1 MKIPVQYHN
10 TFLPFLIVTNIMK
23 KLIVILL
30 CSLSIQAFSQDDL
43 MKMLEN
49 ETKNQTEYTIAT
61 FKGTRLINGQ
71 TIETVGKNQLNFWIS
86 HRFGALNTGFI
97 ENFFGLDEA
106 RIRLGLE
113 YGINNQLTVGIG
125 RSSQEK
131 MYDFYAKYK
140 LLRQSNTMP
149 VTMTLYGS
157 NAISTV
163 ATGSSLES
171 GTVMRYKDNLERM
184 TYTGQVLIARKFS
197 DRFSLQLMP
206 TFLHFNKSETT
217 DTPNNMVALGVGGR
231 MKLTKRLSIT
241 GEYYYADFNRP
252 ASSLYNNS
260 LALGFDIETGGHVF
274 QLHFTNSRG
283 MIERQFIAQTTK
295 SWSDGGIFYGFNIAR
310 SFSLDK
316 KAKELHK

>member
-1 MKIPVQYHN
+1 
-10 TFLPFLIVTNIMK
+10 MK
-23 KLIVILL
+23 KLITIILCL
-30 CSLSIQAFSQDDL
+30 CAIQAFSQDDL
-43 MKMLEN
+43 MKMLDD
-49 ETKNQTEYTIAT
+49 ETKNQKEFISAT
-61 FKGTRLINGQ
+61 FKATKLINGQ
-71 TIETVGKNQLNFWIS
+71 TVETVGKNQLNFWIS
-86 HRFGALNTGFI
+86 HRFGAINTGFI

-113 YGINNQLTVGIG
+113 YGITNQLTIGIG

-149 VTMTLYGS
+149 VTMTLYTS

-163 ATGSSLES
+163 STGSSLES
-171 GTVMRYKDNLERM
+171 GTIMRYKNNLERM
-184 TYTGQVLIARKFS
+184 TYTTQVLLARKFS
-197 DRFSLQLMP
+197 DRISFQLMP
-206 TFLHFNKSETT
+206 TLIHFNKTEST
-217 DTPNNMVALGVGGR
+217 DTPNEMIALGVGGR
-231 MKLTKRLSIT
+231 VKLTKRLSIT

-252 ASSLYNNS
+252 ASSAYNNS

-295 SWSDGGIFYGFNIAR
+295 SWSDGGIFYGFNISR
-310 SFSLDK
+310 GFSLDK
-316 KAKELHK
+316 KAKQLTK

>member
-1 MKIPVQYHN
+1 
-10 TFLPFLIVTNIMK
+10 MK
-23 KLIVILL
+23 KILIIVL
-30 CSLSIQAFSQDDL
+30 CSFSTAIFAQDDL
-43 MKMLEN
+43 MKMLDN
-49 ETKNQTEYTIAT
+49 ETKNQTEYVSAT
-61 FKGTRLINGQ
+61 FKSTRLINGQ

-113 YGINNQLTVGIG
+113 YGISSKLTVGIG

-140 LLRQSNTMP
+140 LLRQSNIMP

-157 NAISTV
+157 NAVSTV

-171 GTVMRYKDNLERM
+171 GTVMKYNDNLERM

-197 DRFSLQLMP
+197 ERISLQIMP

-217 DTPNNMVALGVGGR
+217 DTPNNMIALGVGGR
-231 MKLTKRLSIT
+231 FKLTKRLSIT

-252 ASSLYNNS
+252 ASSNYHNS
-260 LALGFDIETGGHVF
+260 LAVGFDIETGGHVF

-295 SWSDGGIFYGFNIAR
+295 QWSDGGIFYGFNIAR

>member
-1 MKIPVQYHN
+1 
-10 TFLPFLIVTNIMK
+10 MK
-23 KLIVILL
+23 KLLTLFCLISSPIF
-30 CSLSIQAFSQDDL
+30 AQDDL

-49 ETKNQTEYTIAT
+49 ETKDEKTFTTAT
-61 FKGTRLINGQ
+61 FKATRLINGQ

-86 HRFGALNTGFI
+86 HRFGALNSGFI

-113 YGINNQLTVGIG
+113 YGITDQLTVGIG

-131 MYDFYAKYK
+131 MYDFYGKYK
-140 LLRQSNTMP
+140 LLRQSNSMP
-149 VTMTLYGS
+149 VTLTLYAS

-163 ATGSSLES
+163 ETGTPLES

-184 TYTGQVLIARKFS
+184 TYTGQILLARKFNE
-197 DRFSLQLMP
+197 RFSLQIMP
-206 TFLHFNKSETT
+206 TLLHFNKSETI
-217 DTPNNMVALGVGGR
+217 DTPNQTVALGVGGR
-231 MKLTKRLSIT
+231 VKLSKRISVS
-241 GEYYYADFNRP
+241 GEYYANFNRP
-252 ASSLYNNS
+252 TNSNYHNS

-295 SWSDGGIFYGFNIAR
+295 QWSDGGIFYGFNIAR

-316 KAKELHK
+316 KAKGMHK

>member
-1 MKIPVQYHN
+1 M
-10 TFLPFLIVTNIMK
+10 IMK
-23 KLIVILL
+23 KLFIIVL
-30 CSLSIQAFSQDDL
+30 CSLSTVIFAQDDL
-43 MKMLEN
+43 MKILDN
-49 ETKNQTEYTIAT
+49 ETKNQTEYVSAT
-61 FKGTRLINGQ
+61 FKSTRLINGQ

-97 ENFFGLDEA
+97 DNFFGLDEA

-113 YGINNQLTVGIG
+113 YGISGQFTVGIG

-140 LLRQSNTMP
+140 LLRQSNTTP
-149 VTMTLYGS
+149 VTMTLHGS
-157 NAISTV
+157 NAVSTI

-171 GTVMRYKDNLERM
+171 GTVMKYYDNSERM

-197 DRFSLQLMP
+197 EKISLQIMP
-206 TFLHFNKSETT
+206 TFLHFNKSETA
-217 DTPNNMVALGVGGR
+217 DTPNNMIALGVGGR
-231 MKLTKRLSIT
+231 FKLTKRLSIT

-252 ASSLYNNS
+252 ASSNYHNS
-260 LALGFDIETGGHVF
+260 LAVGFDIETGGHVF

-295 SWSDGGIFYGFNIAR
+295 QWGDGGIFYGFNIAR

>member
-1 MKIPVQYHN
+1 
-10 TFLPFLIVTNIMK
+10 MK
-23 KLIVILL
+23 KLITLIL
-30 CSLSIQAFSQDDL
+30 CSISIQAFSQDDL

-49 ETKNQTEYTIAT
+49 ETKNQTEYTSAT

-71 TIETVGKNQLNFWIS
+71 TIETVGKKQLNFWIS

-113 YGINNQLTVGIG
+113 YGINDKLTIGIG

-149 VTMTLYGS
+149 ITMTLYGS

-163 ATGSSLES
+163 ATGSVLES
-171 GTVMRYKDNLERM
+171 GTVIKYYDNLERM

-197 DRFSLQLMP
+197 DRISLQLMP

-217 DTPNNMVALGVGGR
+217 DTPNNMIALGVGGR
-231 MKLTKRLSIT
+231 VKLTKRLSIT

-252 ASSLYNNS
+252 SSSDYKNS

-310 SFSLDK
+310 GFSLDK
-316 KAKELHK
+316 KAKGLHK

>member
-1 MKIPVQYHN
+1 
-10 TFLPFLIVTNIMK
+10 MK
-23 KLIVILL
+23 KNLIIIL
-30 CSLSIQAFSQDDL
+30 CFLSTSIFAQDDL
-43 MKMLEN
+43 MKMLDN
-49 ETKNQTEYTIAT
+49 ETKNQTEYVSAT
-61 FKGTRLINGQ
+61 FKSTRLINGQ

-97 ENFFGLDEA
+97 DNFFGLDEA

-113 YGINNQLTVGIG
+113 YGISSQLTVGIG
-125 RSSQEK
+125 RNSQEK

-140 LLRQSNTMP
+140 LLRQSNIMP
-149 VTMTLYGS
+149 VTMTFYGS
-157 NAISTV
+157 NALSTV

-171 GTVMRYKDNLERM
+171 GTVMKYYDNLERM

-197 DRFSLQLMP
+197 ERISLQIMP
-206 TFLHFNKSETT
+206 TFLHFNKSETI
-217 DTPNNMVALGVGGR
+217 DTPNNMIALGVGGR
-231 MKLTKRLSIT
+231 FKLTKRLSIT

-252 ASSLYNNS
+252 TSSNYHNS
-260 LALGFDIETGGHVF
+260 LAVGFDIETGGHVF

-295 SWSDGGIFYGFNIAR
+295 QWSDGGIFYGFNIAR

>member
-1 MKIPVQYHN
+1 
-10 TFLPFLIVTNIMK
+10 MK
-23 KLIVILL
+23 KLLTLFCLISSPIF
-30 CSLSIQAFSQDDL
+30 AQDDL

-49 ETKNQTEYTIAT
+49 ETKDQKTFTTAT
-61 FKGTRLINGQ
+61 FKATRLINGQ

-86 HRFGALNTGFI
+86 HRFGAINSGFI

-113 YGINNQLTVGIG
+113 YGITDQLTVGIG

-131 MYDFYAKYK
+131 MYDFYGKYK
-140 LLRQSNTMP
+140 LLRQSNSMP
-149 VTMTLYGS
+149 VTLTLYAS

-163 ATGSSLES
+163 ETGTPLES

-184 TYTGQVLIARKFS
+184 TYTGQILLARKFNE
-197 DRFSLQLMP
+197 RFSLQIMP
-206 TFLHFNKSETT
+206 TIIHFNKSETV
-217 DTPNNMVALGVGGR
+217 DTPNQTAALGVGGR
-231 MKLTKRLSIT
+231 VKLSKRLSVS
-241 GEYYYADFNRP
+241 GEYYANFNRP
-252 ASSLYNNS
+252 ASSNYFNS

-295 SWSDGGIFYGFNIAR
+295 KWGDGGIFYGFNIAR

-316 KAKELHK
+316 KAKGMHK

>member
-1 MKIPVQYHN
+1 
-10 TFLPFLIVTNIMK
+10 MK
-23 KLIVILL
+23 KLLVIVL
-30 CSLSIQAFSQDDL
+30 CSLSTAIFAQDDL
-43 MKMLEN
+43 MKMLDN
-49 ETKNQTEYTIAT
+49 ETKNQTEYVSAT
-61 FKGTRLINGQ
+61 FKSTRLINGQ

-97 ENFFGLDEA
+97 DNFFGLDEA

-113 YGINNQLTVGIG
+113 YGISSLLTVGIG

-140 LLRQSNTMP
+140 LLRQSNIMP

-157 NAISTV
+157 NALSTV

-171 GTVMRYKDNLERM
+171 GTVMKYYDNVERM

-197 DRFSLQLMP
+197 ERISLQIMP
-206 TFLHFNKSETT
+206 TFLHFNKSETI

-231 MKLTKRLSIT
+231 FKLTKRLSIT

-252 ASSLYNNS
+252 TSSSYHNS
-260 LALGFDIETGGHVF
+260 LAVGFDIETGGHVF

-295 SWSDGGIFYGFNIAR
+295 QWSDGGIFYGFNIAR

-316 KAKELHK
+316 RAKELHK

>member
-1 MKIPVQYHN
+1 
-10 TFLPFLIVTNIMK
+10 MK
-23 KLIVILL
+23 KLITIIL
-30 CSLSIQAFSQDDL
+30 CSCAIQAFSQDDL
-43 MKMLEN
+43 MKMLDN
-49 ETKNQTEYTIAT
+49 ETKNQTEYTSAT
-61 FKGTRLINGQ
+61 FKATKLINGQ
-71 TIETVGKNQLNFWIS
+71 TVETVGKNQLNFWIS
-86 HRFGALNTGFI
+86 HRFGAINTGFI

-113 YGINNQLTVGIG
+113 YGITNQLTVGIG

-149 VTMTLYGS
+149 VTMTLYAS

-163 ATGSSLES
+163 STGSSLES
-171 GTVMRYKDNLERM
+171 GTVMRYKNNLERM
-184 TYTGQVLIARKFS
+184 TYTTQVLLARKFS
-197 DRFSLQLMP
+197 DRISFQLMP
-206 TFLHFNKSETT
+206 TLIHFNKTETT
-217 DTPNNMVALGVGGR
+217 DTPNEMIALGVGGR
-231 MKLTKRLSIT
+231 VKLTKRLSIT

-252 ASSLYNNS
+252 ASSAYNNS
-260 LALGFDIETGGHVF
+260 LAIGFDIETGGHVF

-316 KAKELHK
+316 KAKQLNK

>member
-1 MKIPVQYHN
+1 
-10 TFLPFLIVTNIMK
+10 MK
-23 KLIVILL
+23 KLLTIIL
-30 CSLSIQAFSQDDL
+30 CSWSVQAFSQDDL
-43 MKMLEN
+43 LKILN
-49 ETKNQTEYTIAT
+49 DETKNQTEYTSAT
-61 FKGTRLINGQ
+61 FKATRLINGQ
-71 TIETVGKNQLNFWIS
+71 TVETVGKNQLNFWIS

-113 YGINNQLTVGIG
+113 YGITNQLTIGLG

-149 VTMTLYGS
+149 ITLSLYGS

-163 ATGSSLES
+163 ASGSSLES
-171 GTVMRYKDNLERM
+171 GTMMKYNNNIERM
-184 TYTGQVLIARKFS
+184 TYTSQVLLARKFS
-197 DRFSLQLMP
+197 ERISLQLMP
-206 TFLHFNKSETT
+206 TLIYFNKAETL
-217 DTPNNMVALGVGGR
+217 DTPNQMIALGVGGR
-231 MKLTKRLSIT
+231 VKLTKRLSIT

-252 ASSLYNNS
+252 ASSNYHNS
-260 LALGFDIETGGHVF
+260 LAIGFDIETGGHVF

-310 SFSLDK
+310 GFSLDK
-316 KAKELHK
+316 KAKLLNK

>member
-1 MKIPVQYHN
+1 
-10 TFLPFLIVTNIMK
+10 MK
-23 KLIVILL
+23 KLIIIIL
-30 CSLSIQAFSQDDL
+30 CTCTIQAFSQDDL
-43 MKMLEN
+43 MKMLDS
-49 ETKNQTEYTIAT
+49 ETKNQTEYTSAT
-61 FKGTRLINGQ
+61 FKATKLINGQ

-86 HRFGALNTGFI
+86 HRFGAINTGFI

-113 YGINNQLTVGIG
+113 YGITNQLTVGLG

-140 LLRQSNTMP
+140 LLRQSNIIP

-163 ATGSSLES
+163 ATGSTLES
-171 GTVMRYKDNLERM
+171 GTIMKYKNNLERM
-184 TYTGQVLIARKFS
+184 TYTVQVLLARKFS
-197 DRFSLQLMP
+197 DRISLQLMP
-206 TFLHFNKSETT
+206 TFIHFNKAETT
-217 DTPNNMVALGVGGR
+217 DTPNEMIALGVGGR
-231 MKLTKRLSIT
+231 VKLTKRLSIT

-252 ASSLYNNS
+252 ASSAYNNS
-260 LALGFDIETGGHVF
+260 LAIGFDIETGGHVF

-310 SFSLDK
+310 GFSLDK
-316 KAKELHK
+316 KAKHLNN

>member
-1 MKIPVQYHN
+1 MKIPIQYHN
-10 TFLPFLIVTNIMK
+10 TDFILNCNQRIMK
-23 KLIVILL
+23 KLFIIIL
-30 CSLSIQAFSQDDL
+30 CSISIQVFSQDDL

-113 YGINNQLTVGIG
+113 YGINNQLTIGIG

-149 VTMTLYGS
+149 ITMTLYGS

-163 ATGSSLES
+163 ATGSALES

-184 TYTGQVLIARKFS
+184 TYTGQILLARKFS
-197 DRFSLQLMP
+197 DKFSLQLMP
-206 TFLHFNKSETT
+206 TLLHFNKSETT
-217 DTPNNMVALGVGGR
+217 DTPNDMLALGVGGR

-252 ASSLYNNS
+252 ASSDYRNS

>member
-1 MKIPVQYHN
+1 
-10 TFLPFLIVTNIMK
+10 MK
-23 KLIVILL
+23 KLLIIVL
-30 CSLSIQAFSQDDL
+30 CSFSTAIFAQDDL
-43 MKMLEN
+43 MKMLDD
-49 ETKNQTEYTIAT
+49 ETKNQTEYVSAT
-61 FKGTRLINGQ
+61 FKSTRLINGQ

-97 ENFFGLDEA
+97 DNFFGLDEA

-113 YGINNQLTVGIG
+113 YGISSQLTVGIG
-125 RSSQEK
+125 RNSQEK

-140 LLRQSNTMP
+140 LLRQSNMMP
-149 VTMTLYGS
+149 VTMTFYGS
-157 NAISTV
+157 NALSTV

-171 GTVMRYKDNLERM
+171 GTVMKYNDNLERM

-197 DRFSLQLMP
+197 ERISLQIMP
-206 TFLHFNKSETT
+206 TFLHFNKSETA

-231 MKLTKRLSIT
+231 FKLTKRLSIT

-252 ASSLYNNS
+252 TSSSYHNS
-260 LALGFDIETGGHVF
+260 LAVGFDIETGGHVF

-295 SWSDGGIFYGFNIAR
+295 QWSDGGIFYGFNIAR

>member
-1 MKIPVQYHN
+1 MKILVQYNN
-10 TFLPFLIVTNIMK
+10 TFLPFLIVTKIMK
-23 KLIVILL
+23 KLIVIIL

-113 YGINNQLTVGIG
+113 YGINSQLTVGIG

>member
-1 MKIPVQYHN
+1 
-10 TFLPFLIVTNIMK
+10 MK
-23 KLIVILL
+23 KLITIFL

-43 MKMLEN
+43 MKMLDN
-49 ETKNQTEYTIAT
+49 ETKNQTEYTSAT

-97 ENFFGLDEA
+97 DNFFGLDEA

-113 YGINNQLTVGIG
+113 YGISSQLTVGIG

-149 VTMTLYGS
+149 VTLTLYGS
-157 NAISTV
+157 NALSTV
-163 ATGSSLES
+163 ATGSTLES
-171 GTVMRYKDNLERM
+171 GTVMKYYDNLERM
-184 TYTGQVLIARKFS
+184 TYTGQILLARKFS
-197 DRFSLQLMP
+197 DKFSFRLMP
-206 TFLHFNKSETT
+206 TLIHFNKSETT
-217 DTPNNMVALGVGGR
+217 DTPNEMVALGVGGR
-231 MKLTKRLSIT
+231 IKLTKRLSIT

-252 ASSLYNNS
+252 KGSLYNNS

-295 SWSDGGIFYGFNIAR
+295 SWSDGGIFYGFNISR

-316 KAKELHK
+316 KAKALHK

>member
-1 MKIPVQYHN
+1 MKK
-10 TFLPFLIVTNIMK
+10 FLI
-23 KLIVILL
+23 IVL
-30 CSLSIQAFSQDDL
+30 CSLSTPILAQDDL
-43 MKMLEN
+43 MKMLDN
-49 ETKNQTEYTIAT
+49 ETKNQTEYVSAT
-61 FKGTRLINGQ
+61 FKSTRLINGQ

-113 YGINNQLTVGIG
+113 YGISSQLTVGIG

-149 VTMTLYGS
+149 ITMTLYGS
-157 NAISTV
+157 NAVSTI
-163 ATGSSLES
+163 ATGSALES
-171 GTVMRYKDNLERM
+171 GTVMKYNDNLERM

-197 DRFSLQLMP
+197 ERISLQIMP
-206 TFLHFNKSETT
+206 TFLHFNKSETS

-231 MKLTKRLSIT
+231 VKLTKRLSIT

-252 ASSLYNNS
+252 ASSNYHNS
-260 LALGFDIETGGHVF
+260 LAVGFDIETGGHVF

-295 SWSDGGIFYGFNIAR
+295 QWSDGGIFYGFNIAR
-310 SFSLDK
+310 SFSLNK
-316 KAKELHK
+316 KAKELDK